1 MKLYLAGP
9 MSNIPELNFPLFHAE
24 TARLRG
30 LGYQIVNPAEVNAD
44 PTAGWL
50 ACMRDDIEQLV
61 RCDGVAT
68 LHGWENSRGAKIE
81 RNLAESLGLIILEAE
96 MLVKPLE
103 VVQHD

>member
-30 LGYQIVNPAEVNAD
+30 LGYEIINPAEVNAD
-44 PTAGWL
+44 PAVGWL
-50 ACMRDDIEQLV
+50 ACMRDDIAALV

-68 LHGWENSRGAKIE
+68 LPGWENSRGAKIE
-81 RNLAESLGLIILEAE
+81 RGLAESLGLVVLNAE
-96 MLVKPLE
+96 QITKPAGAWI
-103 VVQHD
+103 